1 MVKKIDKNKDE
12 IYLFH
17 EGTFYQAYEFLGC
30 HIYNDIKGKSATFRV
45 WAPNA
50 KAVSVV
56 GDFNNWNDKAHKM
69 TKISDGGIWE
79 ATIQDVRTYDK
90 YKFSIKD
97 SKGVSRL
104 KADPYGFYQE
114 TNCKTAS
121 MVFDISG
128 FPWTDKKYLENRK
141 KKNIY
146 ESPINIY
153 EVSLSSWKRKPNGE
167 YYTYN
172 MMADELIPYL
182 LEMGYTHVELM
193 PINEFPYDGSW
204 GYQVTGYFAVTSR
217 FGNPYDF
224 MYFVDKCH
232 ENGIGVIVDWVP
244 GHFPKDDY
252 GLIEFD
258 GKPLYE
264 NKSWDKIEHK
274 AWGTRRFDYAKNEV
288 QSFLISSA
296 MLLLKEYH
304 IDGLRVDAVASM
316 LYLDYDKKPGEWLP
330 NQNGDNKN
338 LEAIA
343 FLQKLNAAVFKEVP
357 NIMMIAEE
365 STAWPMVTKPTNVGG
380 LGFNFKWNMGW
391 MNDSIDYM
399 RIDPYFRTNHH
410 NKLTFSFCYAFSENF
425 ILPLSH
431 DEVVHG
437 KGSLLNKMYG
447 DYEERFTAMR
457 AYLAYMIAHPGKK
470 LLFMGNE
477 FAQFREWCYNDGLD
491 FNLLAYDTH
500 RSMRDYVKDLNM
512 LYLSNSELYELDFDW
527 KGFEW
532 LEAND
537 HKNNVL
543 VFNRKDKSNN
553 EILFAVNFSA
563 EDRPTYRVGL
573 DKSGEY
579 EEIFNSNDIL
589 YRGTGFGNKK
599 PIKTVKQTSHGKE
612 HSILI
617 NIPAMSAVFLKRK
630 SKDIKVK

>member
-1 MVKKIDKNKDE
+1 MGKKIDKNKDE

-30 HIYNDIKGKSATFRV
+30 HVYNDKKGKSATFRV

-79 ATIQDVRTYDK
+79 ATVKDVRTYDK

-97 SKGVSRL
+97 YKGVSRL
-104 KADPYGFYQE
+104 KADPYGFYHE

-128 FPWTDKKYLENRK
+128 FPWTDKKYLDNRK

-274 AWGTRRFDYAKNEV
+274 AWGTRRFDYGKNEV

-304 IDGLRVDAVASM
+304 VDGLRVDAVASM

-330 NQNGDNKN
+330 NKNGDNKN

-343 FLQKLNAAVFKEVP
+343 FLQKLNVAVFKEVP
-357 NIMMIAEE
+357 NVMMIAEE

-447 DYEERFTAMR
+447 DYEDRFTAMR

-491 FNLLAYDTH
+491 FNLLTYDTH

-553 EILFAVNFSA
+553 EILFAVNFST

-579 EEIFNSNDIL
+579 EEIFNSNDVS

-617 NIPAMSAVFLKRK
+617 NIPAMSAIFLKRK